1 MEDTEEEVLEMFVS
15 GNHAGKVLEIGCE
28 FLKLDLVIRF
38 NVVPAPDELRKGLF
52 FAFLP
57 PSAPQDASWRR
68 TLCPTTLR

>member
-1 MEDTEEEVLEMFVS
+1 MEDTEEEVLEMFVT

-57 PSAPQDASWRR
+57 RQH
-68 TLCPTTLR
+68 LRMPLGVVHFAQLL